1 MKKYFLNNDEE
12 IKFGD
17 IINATKDEG
26 YKTTIITCIFDK
38 DSIDFL
44 KELGIVIEKDVENSN
59 TNTKSSNTKE
69 NNIKY
74 NFNNNIKNSK
84 EKNISNKI
92 IKKYSF
98 IDRVLDYVANKLN
111 GTTVDALI
119 YLNNLEKINISAAL
133 SVYLKIISH
142 ELNKKYIKTDII
154 KLPEI
159 YIISIYSGK
168 VVAIYPKNIKD
179 LNNFTWFR
187 SKEDAEFARSCV
199 INLIEKMFGKDDQS
213 KD

>member
-1 MKKYFLNNDEE
+1 MKKYFLNNGEE

-17 IINATKDEG
+17 IISAIKDEG
-26 YKTTIITCIFDK
+26 YKKTTITCTFDK
-38 DSIDFL
+38 STIDLL
-44 KELGIVIEKDVENSN
+44 KELGIIIEKDIENN
-59 TNTKSSNTKE
+59 NINTKSNNTKE

-74 NFNNNIKNSK
+74 NFDNNIKNSK
-84 EKNISNKI
+84 EKDVNNKTINKYNFTNKI
-92 IKKYSF
+92 
-98 IDRVLDYVANKLN
+98 LDYVANKLN
-111 GTTVDALI
+111 GTTADALI

-133 SVYLKIISH
+133 SVYLKIISY
-142 ELNKKYIKTDII
+142 ELNKKYIKTDIR

-168 VVAIYPKNIKD
+168 VVAICPKDIKN
-179 LNNFTWFR
+179 LNNFAWFR
-187 SKEDAEFARSCV
+187 SKEEAEFARSCV